1 MSVSVD
7 TVYQRV
13 LAILNKEQRGYVTP
27 QEFNLFANQAQMDLF
42 EQYFY
47 DINQFGR
54 MHGNDTEFSDML
66 NILNEKIDI
75 FEVTHPMTYAGGHWN
90 IDTALYPSVYRIGT
104 LIFNDIE
111 VERIN
116 KNEFLYINA
125 SPLLKPTD
133 TRPIFVSSTAGY
145 KVYGSLILRTS
156 TAKLNGAITASTTIV
171 IASANSSIAVGDKV
185 TGVGISGVI
194 VVTGI
199 NADGITITISSPQTL
214 TNGTVLT
221 FTTPAP
227 TQLIS
232 AGVTCNYIKRPATVV
247 WGSNTVNGEAQ
258 YNSTLSV
265 NFPLHESEET
275 ELVMKILEL
284 AGISTRELQVYQI
297 AAQEEARNTQQEKS

>member
-27 QEFNLFANQAQMDLF
+27 QEFNLFANQVQMDLF

-47 DINQFGR
+47 DINQFSR

-66 NILNEKIDI
+66 NILNEKINI
-75 FEVTHPMTYAGGHWN
+75 FEVTAAMTYSASPAPAINYWSPPA
-90 IDTALYPSVYRIGT
+90 DLYRIGT
-104 LIFNDIE
+104 LIHNNIE

-116 KNEFLYINA
+116 QNEFLYING
-125 SPLLKPTD
+125 SQILKPNN
-133 TRPIFVSSTAGY
+133 TRPIFVSSAAGY
-145 KVYGSLILRTS
+145 KVYG
-156 TAKLNGAITASTTIV
+156 TAELTT
-171 IASANSSIAVGDKV
+171 
-185 TGVGISGVI
+185 
-194 VVTGI
+194 
-199 NADGITITISSPQTL
+199 
-214 TNGTVLT
+214 
-221 FTTPAP
+221 
-227 TQLIS
+227 
-232 AGVTCNYIKRPATVV
+232 GVTCNYIKRPATVV
-247 WGSNTVNGEAQ
+247 WGYNTVNGEAQ

>member
-66 NILNEKIDI
+66 NILNEKINI
-75 FEVTHPMTYAGGHWN
+75 FEVTAAMTYSTLPAPAINYWSPPA
-90 IDTALYPSVYRIGT
+90 DLYRIGT
-104 LIFNDIE
+104 LIHNNIE

-116 KNEFLYINA
+116 QNEFLYING
-125 SPLLKPTD
+125 SQILKPNN
-133 TRPIFVSSTAGY
+133 TRPIFVSSAAGY
-145 KVYGSLILRTS
+145 KVYG
-156 TAKLNGAITASTTIV
+156 TAELTT
-171 IASANSSIAVGDKV
+171 
-185 TGVGISGVI
+185 
-194 VVTGI
+194 
-199 NADGITITISSPQTL
+199 
-214 TNGTVLT
+214 
-221 FTTPAP
+221 
-227 TQLIS
+227 
-232 AGVTCNYIKRPATVV
+232 GVTCNYIKRPATVI
-247 WGSNTVNGEAQ
+247 WDYNTVNGVAV
-258 YNSTLSV
+258 YNASTSI

>member
-75 FEVTHPMTYAGGHWN
+75 FEVTAAMTYAGAHWN
-90 IDTALYPSVYRIGT
+90 PPVDLYRIGT
-104 LIFNDIE
+104 LIYNDIE

-133 TRPIFVSSTAGY
+133 TRPIFVSSAAGY
-145 KVYGSLILRTS
+145 KVYGSLIVRT
-156 TAKLNGAITASTTIV
+156 
-171 IASANSSIAVGDKV
+171 VG
-185 TGVGISGVI
+185 
-194 VVTGI
+194 
-199 NADGITITISSPQTL
+199 Q
-214 TNGTVLT
+214 
-221 FTTPAP
+221 PA

-232 AGVTCNYIKRPATVV
+232 TGVTCNYIKRPATVV

-284 AGISTRELQVYQI
+284 ASISTRELQVYQI